1 MFNLFMFCV
10 CVHTSL
16 PFYPMSIFSCM
27 RISRQILYSLCIGN
41 YANILPVFQDVK
53 VMERP
58 KDERPIDDLLEYFN
72 GSDGGNLPYF

>member
-1 MFNLFMFCV
+1 
-10 CVHTSL
+10 
-16 PFYPMSIFSCM
+16 M

-41 YANILPVFQDVK
+41 YANIFPVFQDVK

-58 KDERPIDDLLEYFN
+58 KDERLIDDLLEYFN